1 VVHDVVGREPHAEQ
15 RRRRVEVSGHAVAR
29 VDVFADAFQ
38 SSSLVEERG
47 ADAFTDDVPVGTNGN
62 LTPKKKSSHLK

>member
-1 VVHDVVGREPHAEQ
+1 
-15 RRRRVEVSGHAVAR
+15 
-29 VDVFADAFQ
+29 
-38 SSSLVEERG
+38 LVEERG